1 MKKKVFKKLNM
12 DDSFILD
19 HAPLLYYTWI
29 SNDYNPFKRIESMPG
44 SKEQKGDITDAV
56 RPTI

>member
-1 MKKKVFKKLNM
+1 MSHSLCTALKL
-12 DDSFILD
+12 
-19 HAPLLYYTWI
+19 YRG

-44 SKEQKGDITDAV
+44 SKGQKGDITDAV